1 MIDWF
6 WTMVVVAIL
15 LLLYL
20 GAAAWVA
27 KKEGLWGP
35 PQRAGDLA
43 LRRTL
48 LLASFA
54 VSLAIAP
61 TVGTLLYVL
70 LYEALFRFQAGT
82 WLPFGWFGMLWP
94 SDPLT
99 DWSDVIDTTFEAVSR
114 VSRGETMPLLA
125 FRAAFA
131 IYFAFAGP
139 RLIFRGLRRVFAK
152 PQEA

>member
-6 WTMVVVAIL
+6 WTIVVVAI
-15 LLLYL
+15 LLYL

-27 KKEGLWGP
+27 KSEGLWGP
-35 PQRAGDLA
+35 TPGTGDLA

-61 TVGTLLYVL
+61 TVGTLLYILV
-70 LYEALFRFQAGT
+70 YETLFRFQAGT
-82 WLPFGWFGMLWP
+82 WLPFGWFQMLWP

-99 DWSDVIDTTFEAVSR
+99 DWIDFIDTTLEAVSR

-131 IYFAFAGP
+131 IYVAFAGP
-139 RLIFRGLRRVFAK
+139 RLIFRGLRHLFAK

>member
-6 WTMVVVAIL
+6 WTMVVVAI
-15 LLLYL
+15 LLYL

-35 PQRAGDLA
+35 KPSSGDLA
-43 LRRTL
+43 LRWTL

-54 VSLAIAP
+54 VSLAVAP
-61 TVGTLLYVL
+61 TVGTLLYIL

-82 WLPFGWFGMLWP
+82 WLPFGWFRMLWP

-99 DWSDVIDTTFEAVSR
+99 DWFDVIDTTLEAASP

-125 FRAAFA
+125 FRAVFA
-131 IYFAFAGP
+131 IYFACAGP
-139 RLIFRGLRRVFAK
+139 RLIYRSLRRLFSR

>member
-1 MIDWF
+1 MIDGF
-6 WTMVVVAIL
+6 WTIVVVAIL
-15 LLLYL
+15 LYL
-20 GAAAWVA
+20 GVAAWVA
-27 KKEGLWGP
+27 KREGLWGP
-35 PQRAGDLA
+35 KPGTGDLG

-70 LYEALFRFQAGT
+70 LYEILFRVQAGT
-82 WLPFGWFGMLWP
+82 WLPFGWFGMLWQ

-99 DWSDVIDTTFEAVSR
+99 DWLDVIDTTLEAVSR

-131 IYFAFAGP
+131 IYFAFTGP
-139 RLIFRGLRRVFAK
+139 RLIFRGLRRLFAK
-152 PQEA
+152 PQGA

>member
-6 WTMVVVAIL
+6 STMVIVAIL
-15 LLLYL
+15 VYL
-20 GAAAWVA
+20 GAAARVA
-27 KKEGLWGP
+27 TKEGLWGP

-43 LRRTL
+43 LRWTL
-48 LLASFA
+48 LLAFFA

-61 TVGTLLYVL
+61 AVGTLLYTL

-82 WLPFGWFGMLWP
+82 WLPFGWFQMLWP

-99 DWSDVIDTTFEAVSR
+99 DWFDLTDTTFEAVSR

-125 FRAAFA
+125 FRAAFE

-139 RLIFRGLRRVFAK
+139 RLIYRGLRRLFTS
-152 PQEA
+152 PQDA